1 MPSELQSQ
9 YRAEMVRDQIV
20 ARGVTDPLTV
30 AAMSKVPRDR
40 FVAETLIDQAYGDHP
55 LPLSS
60 GQTIS
65 QPYIVAL
72 STQLAEPAPGKH
84 ALDIGTGSGYQAAVL
99 AEICQ
104 RVDSVE
110 VVPELADRARA
121 TLRDLG
127 YRNAFVH
134 LTDGSKG
141 WPAAAPYDVIV
152 AAAAPRQIPPA
163 LIEQLAPGGRLVLP
177 VGDIDQYLV
186 VVEKDFSGVVRTTR
200 HCAVRYVPMISADP
214 AGH

>member
-1 MPSELQSQ
+1 
-9 YRAEMVRDQIV
+9 MVRDQIV
-20 ARGVTDPLTV
+20 ARGVTDPLIV
-30 AAMSKVPRDR
+30 AAMGKVPRDR

-72 STQLAEPAPGKH
+72 STQLAEPASGKR

-110 VVPELADRARA
+110 IVPELADRARA
-121 TLRDLG
+121 TLHDLG
-127 YRNAFVH
+127 YKNVFVH
-134 LTDGSKG
+134 LSDGSKG

-152 AAAAPRQIPPA
+152 GAAAPRQIPPA

-177 VGDIDQYLV
+177 VGDLDQYLV
-186 VVEKDFSGVVRTTR
+186 LVEKDASGVVHTTR
-200 HCAVRYVPMISADP
+200 HCAVRYVPMISGDP
-214 AGH
+214 ACL